1 MIEFHF
7 PSLGADMDE
16 GMLVKWLV
24 QPGDVVHRGDIVA
37 EVETDKGLVE
47 VESWEEGKVAEL
59 LIQPSQEQI
68 PVGTTLALFE
78 PLEAVAVPVPTPQPA
93 EGAPEPISEVPSAPE
108 PLSEPE
114 PPTPAPTGPEHSEPH
129 LTPPIRHLAHQ
140 LGVDLASISPTEDG
154 EVTRQDVYRAAAQ
167 KRPRVSPRAR
177 KVAEDL
183 GVDLTT
189 ISPTR
194 PDGMVT
200 VTDIESVATGPRHSR
215 QEARA
220 ATEGYP
226 ATTEPAQDEAAEG
239 QDRVEAMRTAIARS
253 MSRSKREIPH
263 YYLGTHIDLKAAMD
277 WLEEENE
284 ARSLQQRLLPA
295 ALLLRAT
302 ALALRDVPGLNGHW
316 LDDAYHPSDVVHL
329 GVAVSLREGGLVA
342 PAIHD
347 ADQMSIDQ
355 MMEALRDVVS
365 RARTWRIRSSEMS
378 DPTVTVTNLG
388 DRGVETAFPVIIPP
402 QVAIIGF
409 GKVTDQ
415 PVAVDG
421 MVGVHPVV
429 HATLAGDHRVTDG
442 HTGAL
447 LLATLDHLLQEPEK
461 L

>member
-24 QPGDVVHRGDIVA
+24 QPGDIVHRGDIVA

-47 VESWEEGKVAEL
+47 VESWEEGKVTQL
-59 LIQPSQEQI
+59 LVQPGRDRI
-68 PVGTTLALFE
+68 PVGTTLALFA
-78 PLEAVAVPVPTPQPA
+78 PLEAAAVPI
-93 EGAPEPISEVPSAPE
+93 APEPVSEIPTAPQLTPIPGVAVEPAMVPERA
-108 PLSEPE
+108 
-114 PPTPAPTGPEHSEPH
+114 EPH

-140 LGVDLASISPTEDG
+140 LGVDLASIAPSGNG
-154 EVTRQDVYRAAAQ
+154 EVTRQDVLRAAEARS
-167 KRPRVSPRAR
+167 RPRVSPRAR
-177 KVAEDL
+177 KMAEEL
-183 GVDLTT
+183 GVDLATV
-189 ISPTR
+189 SPTR

-200 VTDIESVATGPRHSR
+200 ATEVEAAAGGPR
-215 QEARA
+215 QEQPDA
-220 ATEGYP
+220 
-226 ATTEPAQDEAAEG
+226 EASPRPPREMEEIP
-239 QDRVEAMRTAIARS
+239 DRVEAMRTAIARS

-263 YYLGTHIDLKAAMD
+263 YYLGTHIDLEATMD
-277 WLEEENE
+277 WIEEEN
-284 ARSLQQRLLPA
+284 ASRSLDRRLLPA

-302 ALALRDVPGLNGHW
+302 ALALKEAPGLNGHW
-316 LDDAYHPSDVVHL
+316 IDDEYHPSQAVHL

-342 PAIHD
+342 PAIHN
-347 ADQMSIDQ
+347 ADQMSVDQ
-355 MMEALRDVVS
+355 IMEALRDLVS

-409 GKVTDQ
+409 GKVADK

-442 HTGAL
+442 HTGAA
-447 LLATLDHLLQEPEK
+447 LLATLDRLLQEPEK

>member
-24 QPGDVVHRGDIVA
+24 KPGDVVHRGDIVA

-47 VESWEEGKVAEL
+47 VESWEEGKVAQL
-59 LIQPSQEQI
+59 LVEPSRDRV
-68 PVGTTLALFE
+68 PVGATLALFE
-78 PLEAVAVPVPTPQPA
+78 PLETAPSQATAMGQPA
-93 EGAPEPISEVPSAPE
+93 AAEPLPAAPAASPAEVPE
-108 PLSEPE
+108 
-114 PPTPAPTGPEHSEPH
+114 TPAPAPIQPPPPEPH
-129 LTPPIRHLAHQ
+129 VTPPVRHLAHQ
-140 LGVDLASISPTEDG
+140 LGVDLASVPSAGNGVITREDL
-154 EVTRQDVYRAAAQ
+154 YRAATAQ
-167 KRPRVSPRAR
+167 NRPRVSPRAR
-177 KVAEDL
+177 QVAQQL
-183 GVDLTT
+183 GVDLTGVAP
-189 ISPTR
+189 SR
-194 PDGMVT
+194 PDRMIT
-200 VTDIESVATGPRHSR
+200 VADVEASATGARHAHQQTPRESA
-215 QEARA
+215 EVKP
-220 ATEGYP
+220 TE
-226 ATTEPAQDEAAEG
+226 E
-239 QDRVEAMRTAIARS
+239 QDRIEAMRTAIARS

-263 YYLGTHIDLKAAMD
+263 YYLGTHIDLSTMMR

-284 ARSLQQRLLPA
+284 NRSLERRLLPA

-302 ALALRDVPGLNGHW
+302 ALALTEVPGLNGHW
-316 LDDAYHPSDVVHL
+316 VDDGYRPAKEVHL

-342 PAIHD
+342 PAIHN
-347 ADQMSIDQ
+347 ADQMSVDQ
-355 MMEALRDVVS
+355 IMQALRDLVS

-402 QVAIIGF
+402 QVAIIGL
-409 GKVTDQ
+409 GKIIDQ

-442 HTGAL
+442 HRGAAL
-447 LLATLDHLLQEPEK
+447 LAALDRLLQEPHK